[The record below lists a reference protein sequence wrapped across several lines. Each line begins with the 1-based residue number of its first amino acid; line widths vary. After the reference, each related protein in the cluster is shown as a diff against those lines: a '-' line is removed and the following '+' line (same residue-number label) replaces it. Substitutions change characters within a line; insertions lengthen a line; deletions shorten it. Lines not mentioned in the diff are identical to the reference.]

1 MRERGFTLLEML
13 LSITIIGIMVGLS
26 TPVYR
31 SFLIRNDVDITLQ
44 SMANAIRRAQT
55 YARGVSGDSV
65 WSIEVQAS
73 TITLF
78 KGTVFASRDTNYDEV
93 VSIPDNVTASGLSEV
108 QFTKFTGKPN
118 TSGNIVLTTT
128 TTGETKTLT
137 INTEGMVNYP

>member
-1 MRERGFTLLEML
+1 VRERGFTLLEML
-13 LSITIIGIMVGLS
+13 LSITIIGILVGLS

-31 SFLIRNDVDITLQ
+31 SFLVRNDVDITLQ
-44 SMANAIRRAQT
+44 SVANTIRRAQT

-65 WSIEVQAS
+65 WSIEVQSS

-93 VSIPDNVTASGLSEV
+93 IDMPGNVTASGLSEV

-137 INTEGMVNYP
+137 VNTEGMVDYP